1 MPRAFNTQRSTLNA
15 QHSTLNIQNTTTM
28 NNYLKTTMILVL
40 ACLLI
45 PSQVSAQKRKGQ
57 KRRTATTT
65 LKTYPSRD
73 DAFVPDYRLQPIGE
87 CDIHHYDYDYT
98 ILPEPDFTGH
108 VLRRDMTRP
117 QVTLRQVSCRQND
130 ITDYDAWLNNNGL
143 TPSEVRYWNEPM
155 DEMRPRYRYDTDGYS
170 VVSFGVHYG
179 ATETLIIADPSL
191 QTLYKAYDFREFR
204 FSPKTP
210 KAYANQIVDFVQI
223 EGNILYVCHTS
234 NSYPSEAGYQT
245 GYISAID
252 MRTDEILWTTE
263 PMTCNSDF
271 AIVGNSIVC
280 GYGFSDNPDHLYVVD
295 KYSGQRLQK
304 IPLKKMATMILSK
317 ADRVY
322 VRTYSYGV

>member
-1 MPRAFNTQRSTLNA
+1 MKTRSIIIMA
-15 QHSTLNIQNTTTM
+15 
-28 NNYLKTTMILVL
+28 L

-45 PSQVSAQKRKGQ
+45 PGQVSAQKK
-57 KRRTATTT
+57 KRTPRRQTTRTTRLTT
-65 LKTYPSRD
+65 YAPRD
-73 DAFVPDYRLQPIGE
+73 NDFLLDYRLQPIGT
-87 CDIHHYDYDYT
+87 CSLYHYDYDYT
-98 ILPEPDFTGH
+98 VLPAPDFTGH
-108 VLRRDMTRP
+108 VLQRDMSRY

-130 ITDYDAWLNNNGL
+130 ITDQGAWLSNNGL
-143 TPSEVRYWNEPM
+143 QPTELRYWNEPM
-155 DEMRPRYRYDTDGYS
+155 DEMRPRYRFDTDGYS

-179 ATETLIIADPSL
+179 ATETIIIADPSL

-210 KAYANQIVDFVQI
+210 KAYAHQLVDFVQI

-271 AIVGNSIVC
+271 AIVGNSIIC
-280 GYGFSDNPDHLYVVD
+280 GYGFSDCPDHLYVVD

-304 IPLKKMATMILSK
+304 IPLKKMATMILPK
-317 ADRVY
+317 GNRVY
-322 VRTYSYGV
+322 VRTYSYDYVFEM